1 MEYSVDR
8 RTVKRA
14 IEILQ
19 KDNILGEKIIKTI
32 NPNKEDELITTEF
45 YYLIAQPASEEQVCF
60 SLGYHCR
67 FLNALIASV
76 KN

>member
-14 IEILQ
+14 IETLQ
-19 KDNILGEKIIKTI
+19 KENVIGEKIIKTI
-32 NPNKEDELITTEF
+32 NPNREDELISTEF

-60 SLGYHCR
+60 SFEYHCR
-67 FLNALIASV
+67 FLNVRIASV